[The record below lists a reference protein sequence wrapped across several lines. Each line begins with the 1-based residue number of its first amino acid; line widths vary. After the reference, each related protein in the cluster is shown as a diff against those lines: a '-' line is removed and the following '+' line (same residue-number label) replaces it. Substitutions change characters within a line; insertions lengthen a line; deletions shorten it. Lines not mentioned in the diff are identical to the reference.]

1 MKKLLL
7 AGIVAVGL
15 TAVPAIAAERADTIR
30 STQQMLKDKGYYQG
44 EVDGVLGPQT
54 RRALR
59 LYQKEHNLTANG
71 RMTRETAER
80 LGAVKA
86 DDASVGSHFEEAGD
100 AIADKYSAAGSR
112 VAKGTK
118 EAGSELKE
126 GEVTQGAVEFG
137 KGVGTA
143 SKKVAVGTKDAAV
156 SAAKGVKDA
165 FDGDDDAKQE
175 RSRKK

>member
-1 MKKLLL
+1 MKQMFL
-7 AGIVAVGL
+7 AGVLAIGL
-15 TAVPAIAAERADTIR
+15 AAVPAMAADRSETIR

-44 EVDGVLGPQT
+44 DVDGILGPQT

-59 LYQKEHNLTANG
+59 QYQKEHNMAATG
-71 RMTRETAER
+71 RMTRETSER
-80 LGAVKA
+80 LGAVNA
-86 DDASVGSHFEEAGD
+86 DDPSVGSHFEEAGE

-112 VAKGTK
+112 VAKGTRK
-118 EAGSELKE
+118 AGDKLED
-126 GEVTQGAVEFG
+126 GEVTSGAVEFG

-143 SKKVAVGTKDAAV
+143 SKKVATGTKDAAV

-165 FDGDDDAKQE
+165 FDGDDEKQE